1 MDERTE
7 PDNRYRVQ
15 SLGRGLDLVDMIA
28 ERGKDGARLTDLARQ
43 MSLSKAATYA
53 MLQTLLAR
61 GFVSDRG
68 ESTDR
73 RYYLGLALARLGEV
87 ALDNIAL
94 ADIALPILRELTA
107 KVGLTSRVAVSD
119 DGYAVVVGRI
129 DAPGAV
135 RFDAALGRRELPHS
149 SAVGKILLATLVPD
163 EARAILERLGL
174 PRRTSHTV
182 TKIPPL
188 MRELKDV
195 AERGYAVDDQ
205 EDTEGVLC
213 LGAGIFDHNGQ
224 IAGAV
229 SITGL
234 KQSMPDSEIAPLS
247 RTLIE
252 YADRVSAAL
261 GGFPAAKAWAQ
272 VRAATTGKS

>member
-15 SLGRGLDLVDMIA
+15 SLGRGLDLVDMVA
-28 ERGKDGARLTDLARQ
+28 ARGKDGARLTDLSREIG
-43 MSLSKAATYA
+43 LSKAATYA

-73 RYYLGLALARLGEV
+73 RYFLGLSLTRLGEA

-94 ADIALPILRELTA
+94 TDIALPILRELTA
-107 KVGLTSRVAVSD
+107 KIGLTSRVAVSD
-119 DGYAVVVGRI
+119 DGHAVVVGRI

-149 SAVGKILLATLVPD
+149 SAVGKILLATLPPE
-163 EARAILERLGL
+163 EARAVLERLGM

-213 LGAGIFDHNGQ
+213 LGAGIFDHAGR

-234 KQSMPDSEIAPLS
+234 KQNMPESEIASLS
-247 RTLIE
+247 RVLID
-252 YADRVSAAL
+252 YADRISMSL
-261 GGFPAAKAWAQ
+261 GGLPAVQAWAQ
-272 VRAATTGKS
+272 VRAASSGKS